1 MPYNYLG
8 DLYKGEIVCRLQE
21 MGYSIKNVHELNLIL
36 EKMGILEHC
45 GNHWL
50 TTEFGV
56 KYTIYRGPVFDADA
70 WHPSVIAD
78 ISKYLEDRKSVV

>member
-36 EKMGILEHC
+36 EKMGILEHLSLI
-45 GNHWL
+45 H
-50 TTEFGV
+50 
-56 KYTIYRGPVFDADA
+56 I
-70 WHPSVIAD
+70 
-78 ISKYLEDRKSVV
+78 

>member
-70 WHPSVIAD
+70 FQNTLIKIVDHFVT
-78 ISKYLEDRKSVV
+78 

>member
-8 DLYKGEIVCRLQE
+8 NLYKGEIVCRF
-21 MGYSIKNVHELNLIL
+21 
-36 EKMGILEHC
+36 LEHC

-78 ISKYLEDRKSVV
+78 ISKYLDKNS